1 MSRGLF
7 CYDGPISKDQEGN
20 YYAVALN
27 NEVLSRYYY
36 IADELKLV
44 IRVKD
49 INDKK
54 ILNGLSRIKLDNFSV
69 KKCCNLSS
77 VKGLLID
84 KFKAKRILENEIKN
98 SDFLIVRL
106 PSFIGNLSI
115 DIAKKLGK
123 PYLVEVVGC
132 PWDAFWNMGI
142 KGKMIAPYM
151 KSATKRRVK
160 EAAYVVYVTNEFLQR
175 RYPTEGKNTNCSNVA
190 LKEFNDDVLKK
201 RIEKINSQSGKIIIG
216 TTAAV
221 NVKFKGQQYI
231 IRALAKLKK
240 RGFTNYEYQL
250 VGAGDQSFLKAEAV
264 RYGVDT
270 QVKFLGAMPHEQVF
284 EWLDTIDI
292 YAQPSRQEGLPRAL
306 IEAMSRGIPS
316 IGARTAGI
324 PELLGEECIFSNT
337 NKNIEEICDIII
349 KLDMENM
356 LSQSERNYKESKKYS
371 KEIIEKRRKIIFKEF
386 VEGINK

>member
-160 EAAYVVYVTNEFLQR
+160 EDRKSVV
-175 RYPTEGKNTNCSNVA
+175 
-190 LKEFNDDVLKK
+190 
-201 RIEKINSQSGKIIIG
+201 
-216 TTAAV
+216 
-221 NVKFKGQQYI
+221 
-231 IRALAKLKK
+231 
-240 RGFTNYEYQL
+240 
-250 VGAGDQSFLKAEAV
+250 
-264 RYGVDT
+264 
-270 QVKFLGAMPHEQVF
+270 
-284 EWLDTIDI
+284 
-292 YAQPSRQEGLPRAL
+292 
-306 IEAMSRGIPS
+306 
-316 IGARTAGI
+316 
-324 PELLGEECIFSNT
+324 
-337 NKNIEEICDIII
+337 
-349 KLDMENM
+349 
-356 LSQSERNYKESKKYS
+356 
-371 KEIIEKRRKIIFKEF
+371 
-386 VEGINK
+386 

>member
-1 MSRGLF
+1 MKGLF
-7 CYDGPISKDQEGN
+7 CYDGPISRDQEGN

-36 IADELKLV
+36 IADELKLL

-49 INDKK
+49 VDDKK
-54 ILNGLSRIKLDNFSV
+54 ILSGLSRIKLDNLSV

-84 KFKAKRILENEIKN
+84 KFKAKKILENEIKN
-98 SDFLIVRL
+98 TDFLIVRL

-115 DIAKKLGK
+115 DVAQKLGK
-123 PYLVEVVGC
+123 PYLIEVVGC
-132 PWDAFWNMGI
+132 PWDSLYNMGI

-151 KSATKRRVK
+151 KIATKKRVN
-160 EAAYVVYVTNEFLQR
+160 EAPYVVYVTNEFLQK

-190 LKEFNDDVLKK
+190 LKEFDDDILKK
-201 RIEKINSQSGKIIIG
+201 RIEKINSRSEKIIIG

-231 IRALAKLKK
+231 IRALARLKE

-250 VGAGDQSFLKAEAV
+250 VGAGDQSYLRAEAIK
-264 RYGVDT
+264 YGVEN
-270 QVKFLGAMPHEQVF
+270 QVKFLGAIPHKKVF
-284 EWLDTIDI
+284 DWLDTIDI

-324 PELLGEECIFSNT
+324 PELLEDKYIFSNT
-337 NKNIEEICDIII
+337 NKNIEEICDIMI
-349 KLDMENM
+349 KLNTEKM
-356 LSQSERNYKESKKYS
+356 LNQSQRNYKESKKYS
-371 KEIIEKRRKIIFKEF
+371 KEIIEERRKKFFKEF
-386 VEGINK
+386 IEGINK